1 MDPKPIGSRPAN
13 GTRESELLR
22 VPRKHGTDDELSAE
36 GKRLGRYRGFEKHA
50 AEADVPCQRLEGDV
64 VGSNAGHFDVEGDSA
79 MLSLLLHGEPRLAGD
94 GGARATHWS
103 TWHRERILSNLN
115 RDELEAS

>member
-1 MDPKPIGSRPAN
+1 
-13 GTRESELLR
+13 
-22 VPRKHGTDDELSAE
+22 
-36 GKRLGRYRGFEKHA
+36 
-50 AEADVPCQRLEGDV
+50 
-64 VGSNAGHFDVEGDSA
+64 